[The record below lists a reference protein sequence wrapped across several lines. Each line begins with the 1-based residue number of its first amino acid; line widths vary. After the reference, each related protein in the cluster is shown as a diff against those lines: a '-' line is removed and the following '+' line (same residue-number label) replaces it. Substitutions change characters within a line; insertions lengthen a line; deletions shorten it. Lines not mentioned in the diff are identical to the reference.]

1 MSKAAKGRWPFKGK
15 TAVVP
20 AYEFC
25 SFDPESKDYAEWV
38 QEQPDNFTVRIGK
51 LVSVADAGVQISCK
65 TVEACSFSYNI
76 TLDEFLRYKTEG
88 YIVTSVSVNPESFFI
103 IL

>member
-1 MSKAAKGRWPFKGK
+1 MSKAKWPFNGM

-25 SFDPESKDYAEWV
+25 SFDVGSNEYAEWV
-38 QEQPDNFTVRIGK
+38 QEEPDNFTVRIGK
-51 LVSVADAGVQISCK
+51 LVSVGDAGVQISCK
-65 TVEACSFSYNI
+65 TTEVCSFSYNI

-88 YIVTSVSVNPESFFI
+88 YITTSVSVNPEAFFI

>member
-1 MSKAAKGRWPFKGK
+1 MSKATWSFKGT

-25 SFDPESKDYAEWV
+25 SFDAGTKEYADWV
-38 QEQPDNFTVRIGK
+38 QEQPDNLTVTIGK
-51 LVSVADAGVQISCK
+51 LVSVVDAGVQISCK
-65 TVEACSFSYNI
+65 TVEDKPFLYNV

-88 YIVTSVSVNPESFFI
+88 YIETSVSVNPESSFI

>member
-1 MSKAAKGRWPFKGK
+1 MSKAKWSFNGR

-25 SFDPESKDYAEWV
+25 RFDPESNDYTEWV

-65 TVEACSFSYNI
+65 TVEDKPFLYNV

-88 YIVTSVSVNPESFFI
+88 YIETSVSVNPESFFI

>member
-1 MSKAAKGRWPFKGK
+1 MSKATWSFKGR

-25 SFDPESKDYAEWV
+25 PFDPESNEYAEWV
-38 QEQPDNFTVRIGK
+38 QEQPDDFTVRIGK
-51 LVSVADAGVQISCK
+51 LVSVGDAGVQISCK

-88 YIVTSVSVNPESFFI
+88 YIVTDVSVNPESFFI

>member
-1 MSKAAKGRWPFKGK
+1 MSKATWSFKGT

-25 SFDPESKDYAEWV
+25 SFDAGTKEYADWV
-38 QEQPDNFTVRIGK
+38 QEQPDNLTVTIGK

-65 TVEACSFSYNI
+65 TVEDKPFLYNV

-88 YIVTSVSVNPESFFI
+88 YIETTVSVNPESFFI

>member
-1 MSKAAKGRWPFKGK
+1 MSKAKWSFNGM

-25 SFDPESKDYAEWV
+25 SFDVGSNEYAEWV
-38 QEQPDNFTVRIGK
+38 QEEPDNFTVRIGK
-51 LVSVADAGVQISCK
+51 LVSVGDAGVQISCK
-65 TVEACSFSYNI
+65 SVEDKPFPYNV

-88 YIVTSVSVNPESFFI
+88 YITTSVSVNPEAFFI

>member
-1 MSKAAKGRWPFKGK
+1 MSKATWSFNGK

-25 SFDPESKDYAEWV
+25 RFDAGTKEYVEWV
-38 QEQPDNFTVRIGK
+38 QDQPDNFTVRIGK
-51 LVSVADAGVQISCK
+51 LVSVGDAGVQISCK
-65 TVEACSFSYNI
+65 TVEACPFPYNI
-76 TLDEFLRYKTEG
+76 TLGEFLRYKTEG
-88 YIVTSVSVNPESFFI
+88 YFETRVSVNPESFFI